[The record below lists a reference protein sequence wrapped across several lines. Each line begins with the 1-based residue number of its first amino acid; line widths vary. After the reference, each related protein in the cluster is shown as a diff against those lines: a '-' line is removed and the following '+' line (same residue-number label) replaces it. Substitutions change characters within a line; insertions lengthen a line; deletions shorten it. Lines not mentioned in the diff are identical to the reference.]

1 MRHISRPEA
10 LLDAATRGTSR
21 RRKGAIAVMVAIMMT
36 MLLGLLGLVLDT
48 GLLLARHRQTHNG
61 ADAAAL
67 AAAMDKL
74 RGKSNAEA
82 TTTAGLFAAE
92 HGAQIEA
99 VNIPPLSGPYA
110 GNANFVEV
118 FTIANSTTLFM
129 QVLGSNPSQQVRAR
143 AVAGFEAVS
152 AGEGVAVLDP
162 DARPGLGASG
172 NGSLRVNGRVVVNSE
187 GGGVDEFGAPVNNGN
202 TGYAARPGKGIW
214 AQSVDVVGGVESP
227 ASFAMPEMWPNL
239 GGPTPVRARQL
250 PEPDPLIELPVPTIS
265 RGVDPTDR
273 TPTSNDS
280 GVLVTNTGNQN
291 LFAPNRVATAG
302 EMIGT
307 YAATEGEVILHPG
320 VYTSIDVTGGK
331 VYFVPGIYV
340 IKAKKN
346 NQSALKITGGTVTG
360 KGIMFYNTGSN
371 FNPQDGTPD
380 INDKKLKPPVDDGA
394 SLGGFTVNDSMQLS
408 PIDTENISYTATHG
422 TYTPP
427 ATAANISAY
436 NGMLFFQ
443 RRRSTQ
449 TIAINGGGTAA
460 ALSGTMY
467 AKWANFTLAGQGAY
481 DAQFVAGSISITG
494 LADVTVLSA
503 GKARGKAN
511 QLFLVE

>member
-1 MRHISRPEA
+1 MNGDSQRARLPIVSC
-10 LLDAATRGTSR
+10 L
-21 RRKGAIAVMVAIMMT
+21 RRKGAVAVMVAIMLT
-36 MLLGLLGLVLDT
+36 MLLGLMGLVLDT
-48 GLLLARHRQTHNG
+48 GLLMATHRQTHNA

-74 RGKSNAEA
+74 RGKSNADA
-82 TTTAGLFAAE
+82 AVTAGTFAAN
-92 HGAQIEA
+92 HGATVEA
-99 VNIPPLSGPYA
+99 CNIPPTSGPYA
-110 GNANFVEV
+110 GIPNFVEV
-118 FTIANSTTLFM
+118 YATAPSTTLFM
-129 QVLGSNPSQQVRAR
+129 QLLGTNPNQQVRAR

-187 GGGVDEFGAPVNNGN
+187 GGGVDENGVSVDNGN

-227 ASFAMPEMWPNL
+227 GNFAMPEMWPNL
-239 GGPTPVRARQL
+239 GGPSPVRAKQL
-250 PEPDPLIELPVPTIS
+250 PEPDPLIELPIPTVAL
-265 RGVDPTDR
+265 GVDPTNR
-273 TPTSNDS
+273 TPTGNDT
-280 GVLVTNTGNQN
+280 GVSVTNNGNQN
-291 LFAPNRVATAG
+291 LFAPNRVATDG
-302 EMIGT
+302 EMIGS
-307 YAATEGEVILHPG
+307 YAASAGEVILHPG
-320 VYTSIDVTGGK
+320 LYNSIDITGGK

-340 IKAKKN
+340 MKAKKN
-346 NQSALKITGGTVTG
+346 NQSAIKITGGTIYG
-360 KGIMFYNTGSN
+360 KGILIYNTGHN
-371 FNPQDGTPD
+371 FNPNDGTPD

-394 SLGGFTVNDSMQLS
+394 TLGGFTVNDSMLLS
-408 PIDTENISYTATHG
+408 PIDTENINYTASRG
-422 TYTPP
+422 PYTPP
-427 ATAANISAY
+427 ATAGNISVF

-449 TIAINGGGTAA
+449 TISINGGGTTA
-460 ALSGTMY
+460 ALSGTLY